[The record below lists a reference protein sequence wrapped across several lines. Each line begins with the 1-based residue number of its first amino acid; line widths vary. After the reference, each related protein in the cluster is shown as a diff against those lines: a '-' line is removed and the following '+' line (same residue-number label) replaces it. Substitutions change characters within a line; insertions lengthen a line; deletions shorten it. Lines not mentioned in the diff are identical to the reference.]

1 MEDSIYLARII
12 KEIYSEIVSTDQI
25 PVTLNID
32 SKTLMDS
39 LNSTKQI
46 DEKTVRHLI
55 AGIKQQRDESKTVE
69 SINWV
74 SSEKQAADV
83 FTKKNAKTDVI
94 LTVVTEGDLMLN

>member
-1 MEDSIYLARII
+1 MARII
-12 KEIYSEIVSTDQI
+12 KEIYSAIV
-25 PVTLNID
+25 NID
-32 SKTLMDS
+32 SKTILDS

-55 AGIKQQRDESKTVE
+55 AWIKQQRDENKTIE

-74 SSEKQAADV
+74 SSEKQVADV

-94 LTVVTEGDLMLN
+94 LTVVTEGNLMLH